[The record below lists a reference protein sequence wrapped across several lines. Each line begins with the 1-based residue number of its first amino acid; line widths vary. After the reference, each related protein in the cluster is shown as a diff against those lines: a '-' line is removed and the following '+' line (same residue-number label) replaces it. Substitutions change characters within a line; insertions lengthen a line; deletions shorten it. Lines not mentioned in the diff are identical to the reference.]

1 MMVNT
6 PAFREAAALVRD
18 RGQTLGVGLHLNLV
32 VGRPLTAVPTL
43 TDSHTGDFLSLGEL
57 ARRAMAG
64 RVRAGDV
71 RRECDAQIA
80 ALAAEGI
87 AMTHLDSHRHSHA
100 LPGILP
106 AVVASARAGAI
117 RIVRRPLDRL
127 LLAEPVVS
135 AKMLALHAAWRVA
148 ITGVPGSDR
157 AAFGHVAHF
166 RGIALQGAPEL
177 ESKLLTLLD
186 SLPGGVTELMLHP
199 GYDDA
204 TLAALDPYRAERERE
219 LSVLTSGVLGAALDR
234 GAIRLATF
242 AAV

>member
-6 PAFREAAALVRD
+6 PAFHEAAALVRD
-18 RGQTLGVGLHLNLV
+18 RVPLLGVGLHLNLV

-43 TDSHTGDFLSLGEL
+43 TDARTGDFLPLGEL

-64 RVRAGDV
+64 RVRATDV
-71 RRECDAQIA
+71 RRECAAQLA
-80 ALAAEGI
+80 ALAAQGI
-87 AMTHLDSHRHSHA
+87 AITHLDSHRHSHA

-106 AVVASARAGAI
+106 AVVASARAAAI
-117 RIVRRPLDRL
+117 RIVRRPLDRPRL
-127 LLAEPVVS
+127 DAPLVS

-148 ITGVPGSDR
+148 ITAVPAADR
-157 AAFGHVAHF
+157 TVFAHVAHF
-166 RGIALQGAPEL
+166 RGIALQGAPDI
-177 ESKLLTLLD
+177 ESKLLALLD
-186 SLPGGVTELMLHP
+186 ALPGGVTELMLHP
-199 GYDDA
+199 GHDDT

-219 LSVLTSGVLGAALDR
+219 LSVLRSGVVRAALDR